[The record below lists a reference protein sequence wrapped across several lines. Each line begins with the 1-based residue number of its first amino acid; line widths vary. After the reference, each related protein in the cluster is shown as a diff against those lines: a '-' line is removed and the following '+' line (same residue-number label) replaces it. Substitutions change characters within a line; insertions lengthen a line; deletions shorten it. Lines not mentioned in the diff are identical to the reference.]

1 MKSGRSVTSPAPRRD
16 FYVAALLFLATA
28 AFILWQNSQ
37 VAVLW
42 DLSYLLDTSW
52 RIALGQM
59 PYRDFPLVHA
69 PLTFLI
75 QAAIMRIAGRHY
87 WLQIGYAS
95 LAGGLGTVLAWR
107 IVLRVLQRVRYAWGI
122 SLILV
127 APLAFLGIYS
137 IYPHPIYD
145 GDCALA
151 ILAALWM
158 LQRLTPR
165 NSSAAAGSGRWILPA
180 LTGAAVVLP
189 VFFKQNMGLPFLFAV
204 VSGIALLLVSKWIAA
219 RRGSPSVAED
229 TSRWLAILAAI
240 AISLFIA
247 VSLIQITAGLGNY
260 LHWTVQFAAQRRL
273 PGFAT
278 ALAAYSDPTL
288 LWTLPC
294 VAAGVLLLCLPLAR
308 RLWAQALAFCLF
320 AAPFAGTFIFLLNDD
335 DPGDRA
341 DNLLSLWPM
350 LLLLTA
356 AVALLEL
363 RKGLSLPRLMPFF
376 VLAAVQGTFLSQS
389 VNGSTYAIWP
399 LLIILIAGAI
409 AAIPPSAQWLAPAL
423 AAAVSLTFLVC
434 GGLYA
439 ISHDRMDYIDIPDQP
454 LVHATLQ
461 PLIGMA
467 DRGPYLPEFEELV
480 RFAAREIPAQDGL
493 LAFPG
498 EDPFYF
504 ATGRTPQFP
513 VLLFDPA
520 TDPYT
525 PESLLAEA
533 RKRNI
538 RWVIVKTHRQSN
550 EDVTPRKA
558 ETLAL
563 MQKEFHL
570 DKRLTAYDIYRR

>member
-1 MKSGRSVTSPAPRRD
+1 MTSPAPRRD

-52 RIALGQM
+52 RIALDQV

-75 QAAIMRIAGRHY
+75 QAAMMRVAGRHY
-87 WLQIGYAS
+87 CLQIAYAA
-95 LAGGLGTVLAWR
+95 LAGGLGTVLAWG
-107 IVLRVLQRVRYAWGI
+107 IVLRILQGVRYARAI
-122 SLILV
+122 SLILA
-127 APLAFLGIYS
+127 APLVFVGVYS

-158 LQRLTPR
+158 LQRL
-165 NSSAAAGSGRWILPA
+165 SGRDFSPASVRGQWVWPA
-180 LTGAAVVLP
+180 LTGAVVVLP

-204 VSGIALLLVSKWIAA
+204 VSGIVLLLVSKWSSA
-219 RRGSPSVAED
+219 RRGIPSVAED
-229 TSRWLAILAAI
+229 ASHWLAILAAI
-240 AISLFIA
+240 AVILPVTVA
-247 VSLIQITAGLGNY
+247 LIQATAGLGNY

-273 PGFAT
+273 PAFAT
-278 ALAAYSDPTL
+278 ALAAYRDPTL

-294 VAAGVLLLCLPLAR
+294 VAAGVLLLCLPIAR
-308 RLWAQALAFCLF
+308 RIWIQALAFCLF
-320 AAPFAGTFIFLLNDD
+320 AAPFAGTFLFLINND

-363 RKGLSLPRLMPFF
+363 RKGITVPRLMPFF
-376 VLAAVQGTFLSQS
+376 VLAAIQGTFLSQS

-399 LLIILIAGAI
+399 LLIVLIAGALT
-409 AAIPPSAQWLAPAL
+409 AIPPSTQRLVPAL
-423 AAAVSLTFLVC
+423 AATVSITFLVC

-454 LVHATLQ
+454 LARATLP

-480 RFAAREIPAQDGL
+480 RFAEREIPKQDGL
-493 LAFPG
+493 LIFPG

-520 TDPYT
+520 TDPYS

-533 RKRNI
+533 SKRNI
-538 RWVIVKTHRQSN
+538 HWVIVKTHRQSN
-550 EDVTPRKA
+550 EDVMPQKA

-563 MQKEFHL
+563 MQKEFRL
-570 DKRLTAYDIYRR
+570 YKRLTAYDVYRR

>member
-1 MKSGRSVTSPAPRRD
+1 MRSKRD
-16 FYVAALLFLATA
+16 AVAAIFLFLSTA
-28 AFILWQNSQ
+28 AFVLWQDSKI
-37 VAVLW
+37 AVLW

-59 PYRDFPLVHA
+59 PYRDFLLVHA

-75 QAAIMRIAGRHY
+75 QAAIMRVAGRHY
-87 WLQIGYAS
+87 WLQIAYVALAGS
-95 LAGGLGTVLAWR
+95 LATVLTWR
-107 IVLRVLQRVRYAWGI
+107 IVFGILRPTVRFAWAI
-122 SLILV
+122 SLILA
-127 APLAFLGIYS
+127 APLVFLGIYS

-158 LQRLTPR
+158 LQCLSTRD
-165 NSSAAAGSGRWILPA
+165 SSAAAGSARWIWPV
-180 LTGAAVVLP
+180 LTGAVVVLP

-204 VSGIALLLVSKWIAA
+204 LGGISLLLVSTWAATRRAIPSTEKIAPPWIAF
-219 RRGSPSVAED
+219 
-229 TSRWLAILAAI
+229 LAGIV
-240 AISLFIA
+240 ISLLIA
-247 VSLIQITAGLGNY
+247 VALIQITAGLGNY
-260 LHWTVQFAAQRRL
+260 IHWTVQFAAQRRL
-273 PGFAT
+273 PGFTT
-278 ALAAYSDPTL
+278 ALSAYRDPVL

-294 VAAGVLLLCLPLAR
+294 ACTGLLLIYLPLGR

-320 AAPFAGTFIFLLNDD
+320 AAPFAGAFVFLLNDD

-350 LLLLTA
+350 LLLTTA
-356 AVALLEL
+356 VVALLEL
-363 RKGLSLPRLMPFF
+363 RKGITVPRLMPFF
-376 VLAAVQGTFLSQS
+376 VLAAIQGTFLSQS

-409 AAIPPSAQWLAPAL
+409 VAIPLTAQWLAPAL
-423 AAAVSLTFLVC
+423 AATISITFLIC

-454 LVHATLQ
+454 IAHATLQ

-467 DRGPYLPEFEELV
+467 DRGPYLPEFEELI
-480 RFAAREIPAQDGL
+480 RFAEHEIPAQDGL

-504 ATGRTPQFP
+504 ATGRVPQFP

-520 TDPYT
+520 TDPYSAK
-525 PESLLAEA
+525 SLLAEA

-550 EDVTPRKA
+550 EDVMPQKA
-558 ETLAL
+558 ETVAL

-570 DKRLTAYDIYRR
+570 YKQLTAYDIYRR

>member
-1 MKSGRSVTSPAPRRD
+1 VRSKRD
-16 FYVAALLFLATA
+16 LVAAVVLFSATA
-28 AFILWQNSQ
+28 AFTLWQNSQ
-37 VAVLW
+37 IAVLW

-69 PLTFLI
+69 PFTFLI
-75 QAAIMRIAGRHY
+75 QAAIMRVVGRHF
-87 WLQIGYAS
+87 WLQIAYAA

-107 IVLRVLQRVRYAWGI
+107 IILRVLQGVRYAWAI
-122 SLILV
+122 SLILA
-127 APLAFLGIYS
+127 APLVFVGIYS

-165 NSSAAAGSGRWILPA
+165 DSSAANRSGRWIWPM
-180 LTGAAVVLP
+180 LTGAAIILP

-204 VSGIALLLVSKWIAA
+204 VSGIVLLLVSKWIAA
-219 RRGSPSVAED
+219 RRGIPSVAED
-229 TSRWLAILAAI
+229 ISRWLAILAAI

-247 VSLIQITAGLGNY
+247 VTLIQATAGLGNY

-278 ALAAYSDPTL
+278 ALSAYTDPTL
-288 LWTLPC
+288 IWTLPC
-294 VAAGVLLLCLPLAR
+294 AGAGLILLCLPLVR
-308 RLWAQALAFCLF
+308 RLWAQAIALCLF
-320 AAPFAGTFIFLLNDD
+320 AAPFAGTFVFLLNDD

-356 AVALLEL
+356 TVAMLEL
-363 RKGLSLPRLMPFF
+363 RKGLTLPRLMPFF
-376 VLAAVQGTFLSQS
+376 VLAAIQGTFLSQS

-399 LLIILIAGAI
+399 LLIVLIAGAV
-409 AAIPPSAQWLAPAL
+409 AAIPLTAQWLAPAL
-423 AAAVSLTFLVC
+423 AATVSITLLIC

-439 ISHDRMDYIDIPDQP
+439 ISHNRMDYIDIPDQP
-454 LVHATLQ
+454 LAKATLP

-480 RFAAREIPAQDGL
+480 RFAGREIPAQDGL
-493 LAFPG
+493 LIVPG

-504 ATGRTPQFP
+504 ATGRVPQFP

-538 RWVIVKTHRQSN
+538 GWVIVKIHRQSN
-550 EDVTPRKA
+550 QDVMPRKA

-570 DKRLTAYDIYRR
+570 YKHLTAYDIYRR